1 MTLLFDMKN
10 VFYTFEQIDKS
21 IHDDL
26 IQNIIPE
33 QKKIFEKLEFDYEE
47 VV

>member
-1 MTLLFDMKN
+1 MEN
-10 VFYTFEQIDKS
+10 IFYTFEQIDKS
-21 IHDDL
+21 IRDDL

-33 QKKIFEKLEFDYEE
+33 QKKSFKKLEFDDEE

>member
-1 MTLLFDMKN
+1 MTLLYDMKN

-26 IQNIIPE
+26 IQNIISE
-33 QKKIFEKLEFDYEE
+33 QKKIFEKPEFDYEE